1 MWSDILGYGL
11 GIIISALL
19 AFIVIGF
26 GIEGSKSKWY
36 K

>member
-11 GIIISALL
+11 GIIIGALYL
-19 AFIVIGF
+19 FIMIGF
-26 GIEGSKSKWY
+26 GIECLKSKWY

>member
-11 GIIISALL
+11 GIIIGALYL
-19 AFIVIGF
+19 FIAIGL